1 MKRGVDTAGGIIAL
15 VRIPEKQKEFLTPDE
30 IWYREAVEAEF
41 RNLLRPGSARM
52 PERPT
57 YAPPPQALAA
67 ENAIIQVLNEL
78 MTAPMEILHTPSV
91 PKRRGPYRK
100 RIPPEDFASE
110 TIAVVARHFGISVEV
125 LITPGRGP
133 IKGSGLPRWTAV
145 YLLREGG
152 MLMREIVDC
161 LGYSDATPC
170 YQALHTL
177 AAMCAKD
184 PILDRDISTLLEGMR
199 AKMPGPQPDAAAR
212 PQSNAE
218 PCERH
223 ADAPVCLDAAV

>member
-1 MKRGVDTAGGIIAL
+1 MQTCEQNTPPHAEALMLLELLKAGRGGLHTAAEVLDLI
-15 VRIPEKQKEFLTPDE
+15 RIPEAQRRFLEPDE
-30 IWYREAVEAEF
+30 IWYRRAVEAEF
-41 RNLLRPGSARM
+41 RNLLLPGGARM

-78 MTAPMEILHTPSV
+78 MTAPVEILHTPSV

-133 IKGSGLPRWTAV
+133 IKGAGLPRWTAV

-152 MLMREIVDC
+152 MLMREIVDV
-161 LGYSDATPC
+161 LGYCDNTPC

-177 AAMCAKD
+177 AALRAKD
-184 PILDRDISTLLEGMR
+184 PNLDRDIAMLLER
-199 AKMPGPQPDAAAR
+199 NLPGPAQL
-212 PQSNAE
+212 N
-218 PCERH
+218 
-223 ADAPVCLDAAV
+223 